1 MTYKCYDTCSLLKQ
15 AGHLFETNDYTLVIS
30 SIVLEELENIK
41 TSANKDADVK
51 CNARRVLRDLDE
63 HPGAFEI
70 ILYNDVYGDKNSP
83 GLLQKVEQ
91 HDKLLTKAMAYFT
104 IIAVIV
110 EFCFKFY
117 FHGMN

>member
-1 MTYKCYDTCSLLKQ
+1 MLQSVLYLRRNMMATSEIDSGTELLIRIDERLMLLLDRMEKVEKALAQ
-15 AGHLFETNDYTLVIS
+15 HQTVSADNKIR
-30 SIVLEELENIK
+30 LEKL
-41 TSANKDADVK
+41 S
-51 CNARRVLRDLDE
+51 
-63 HPGAFEI
+63 
-70 ILYNDVYGDKNSP
+70 YDVYGDKNNQ

-104 IIAVIV
+104 IIAVII